1 MRFPK
6 RLIKCTGIS
15 AFLILTQ
22 LSADFS
28 LGDLPIYEL
37 DPYVVVANRTPIQL
51 AELSVSTSYIGSEQ
65 LKYFQYNS
73 LSDVLKA
80 IPGTAIVQNGHKGA
94 LSSLFTRGTESNH
107 TAVFLNGR
115 RLPAGTMGQYDLSS
129 LGIENLG
136 SVEFIRGPSSSLYG
150 ADAIGG
156 VIDLRSREAQMNQR
170 ESSFCFE
177 YGSFDSLLGKYELL
191 AGDEKLSLSAG
202 ISSFR
207 TKNDRPNSDFERLAL
222 NSYAKYKLSDYL
234 YFDFQVLYYKSEIGV
249 PGDER
254 YPLGT
259 PFGTYPAKEINTAD
273 AYLFSPGIYY
283 EPNDLTSI
291 TAFYSSSQNDFEAVD
306 APFASNYIFK
316 EKVDELNL
324 IANIS
329 PGELP
334 VLITGGFNYL
344 KLEYD
349 RNPNEVGSVT
359 SPFKYSHSSRGIF
372 GQAIFDYSKSLR
384 LIGSARLD
392 HFDRYGN
399 KATGNVE
406 LSYLMPSLETRFF
419 LKYGEGVSPPEAND
433 LARLEGQLNVEESG
447 SWEFGFKKAFAAKK
461 VNFGMIYF
469 NSKIRNL
476 VDDDGAWPVA
486 NYEVVDTKQSGLE
499 SQMDWIISP
508 QINFRLS
515 HTFLEAEVT
524 SGTYFFSDG
533 VGTRLIRRPK
543 HSIAANIDWNVNNQL
558 RIGLGFQS
566 VKDREDPAGTRHEDY
581 ELFRLYGDLTLSER
595 ISCYGRVENLF
606 NQRFTYTP
614 GYSNSGIALHFGA
627 RIKL

>member
-1 MRFPK
+1 M
-6 RLIKCTGIS
+6 
-15 AFLILTQ
+15 
-22 LSADFS
+22 
-28 LGDLPIYEL
+28 
-37 DPYVVVANRTPIQL
+37 
-51 AELSVSTSYIGSEQ
+51 
-65 LKYFQYNS
+65 
-73 LSDVLKA
+73 
-80 IPGTAIVQNGHKGA
+80 PGTAIVQNGHKGA

-107 TAVFLNGR
+107 TAIFLNGR

-129 LGIENLG
+129 LGLENLG
-136 SVEFIRGPSSSLYG
+136 SVEFVRGPSSSLYG
-150 ADAIGG
+150 ADAMGG
-156 VIDLRSREAQMNQR
+156 VVDLRSREALMNQR
-170 ESSFCFE
+170 ESSFSFE

-191 AGDEKLSLSAG
+191 AGDQDMSLSAG
-202 ISSFR
+202 LSSFS
-207 TKNDRPNSDFERLAL
+207 TKNDRPNSDFERFAL
-222 NSYAKYKLSDYL
+222 NSYLKYQLSSYL
-234 YFDFQVLYYKSEIGV
+234 YADFQVLYYKSEIGV

-259 PFGTYPAKEINTAD
+259 TYGTYPANEINTVD
-273 AYLFSPGIYY
+273 AYLISPGISY
-283 EPNDLTSI
+283 EPNEFTNI
-291 TAFYSSSQNDFEAVD
+291 YAFYSRSQNDFEAVD

-329 PGELP
+329 PGALP
-334 VLITGGFNYL
+334 VQLTGGFNYL
-344 KLEYD
+344 KLKYD
-349 RNPNEVGSVT
+349 RKPNKLGSVT
-359 SPFKYSHSSRGIF
+359 SPFKYSHSSHAIF
-372 GQAIFDYSKSLR
+372 GQAILDYSKSLR
-384 LIGSARLD
+384 FISSARLD
-392 HFDRYGN
+392 HFDRFGN
-399 KATGNVE
+399 KVTGNIE
-406 LSYLMPSLETRFF
+406 LSYFMPSIETRFF
-419 LKYGEGVSPPEAND
+419 LKYGEGFSPPEAND
-433 LARLEGQLNVEESG
+433 LSRLEGQLDPEESG

-499 SQMDWIISP
+499 SQIDWIIFP

-543 HSIAANIDWNVNNQL
+543 HTIAANIDWNVNSQL

-566 VKDREDPAGTRHEDY
+566 VKDREDSAGTRHEDY
-581 ELFRLYGDLTLSER
+581 ELFRLYGELTLSER

-606 NQRFTYTP
+606 NQRFTYTR
-614 GYSNSGIALHFGA
+614 GYSNSGSALHLGA